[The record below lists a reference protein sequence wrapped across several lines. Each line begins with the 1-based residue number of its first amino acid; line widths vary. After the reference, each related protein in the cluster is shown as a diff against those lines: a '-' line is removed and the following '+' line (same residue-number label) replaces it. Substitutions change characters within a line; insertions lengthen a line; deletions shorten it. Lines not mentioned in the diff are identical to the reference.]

1 MISVNDIKKSHK
13 RTFDQVFASPTPT
26 SLRWDKV
33 EAMLE
38 ALGATVKEGRGSRV
52 RVILNGV
59 IAVFHRPHPQP
70 EMKQYSVRDMKKFLK
85 EAGYE

>member
-1 MISVNDIKKSHK
+1 
-13 RTFDQVFASPTPT
+13 
-26 SLRWDKV
+26 
-33 EAMLE
+33 MLE